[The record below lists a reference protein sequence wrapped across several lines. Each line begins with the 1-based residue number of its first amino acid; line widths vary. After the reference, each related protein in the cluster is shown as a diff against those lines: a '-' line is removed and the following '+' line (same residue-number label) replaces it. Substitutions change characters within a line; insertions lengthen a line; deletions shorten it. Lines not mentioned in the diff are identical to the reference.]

1 MLIQKDRVLYDGC
14 KVHVEFTHKAD
25 VTMYSLILET
35 ITGEV
40 VNLYVCEEKRIID
53 FIFDAVVAELNRTDN
68 NVVDMNYIISNASE

>member
-1 MLIQKDRVLYDGC
+1 MLIQKDRVLYEGC
-14 KVHVEFTHKAD
+14 KIHVEFTHKAD
-25 VTMYSLILET
+25 ITMYSLILET

-68 NVVDMNYIISNASE
+68 NVVDVNYIIANACE